1 MPCDTAHTPLPY
13 HAESTLSSAQV
24 LNKTLSHNTGTG
36 LVRTGTKRSPRLSRS
51 PHGWTSNTPSAVARY
66 LPHPTPAPPYTEG
79 ELKVRTR
86 RQGEGG
92 EVQNGYNMAKP
103 LCLTSNVFKDPHLNF
118 AFGGTADFRGRHGVL
133 YNFLSAPGL
142 SVNIKTEEAIFKIH
156 DGALTVNGSFLTE
169 AHVVVRVGAVG
180 GHAGH
185 KATASFW
192 STELNEH
199 NWGFQVVNGS
209 CGGRPFKFGKHGG
222 KKCFELTMAMEHSSA
237 SSPCRIGP

>member
-1 MPCDTAHTPLPY
+1 
-13 HAESTLSSAQV
+13 
-24 LNKTLSHNTGTG
+24 
-36 LVRTGTKRSPRLSRS
+36 
-51 PHGWTSNTPSAVARY
+51 
-66 LPHPTPAPPYTEG
+66 
-79 ELKVRTR
+79 
-86 RQGEGG
+86 
-92 EVQNGYNMAKP
+92 MANP

-118 AFGGTADFRGRHGVL
+118 AFGGNADFRGRHGVL

-169 AHVVVRVGAVG
+169 AHVVARVGAVG

-209 CGGRPFKFGKHGG
+209 CGGRPFKFGKRGEEVLRAHHGNG
-222 KKCFELTMAMEHSSA
+222 ALFGLLRPAGLDRDCPRNALCSKRPGLGRGAPPSA
-237 SSPCRIGP
+237 GHQLRQPRLARPLQATRTYRPVVCHPGPG